1 MKEIFTIGHSAYSI
15 ELFISLLNRYQIN
28 CIADVRS
35 VPYSQYTPQYNMND
49 LKGALKSHGIIY
61 VYFGKELGARRE
73 ERELYTPEGYLDFEK
88 VSKNIVFQSAVER
101 IQKGID
107 KGINIALMCTEKDPI
122 DCHRSIMVAR
132 QFHENKYKVGN
143 ILTDGS
149 LQSQDDIEQRLLDL
163 YFPDRMQPN
172 LFETGET
179 INELDL
185 IVNAYRL
192 RNKEIGYYLNR
203 RENVALW

>member
-163 YFPDRMQPN
+163 YFPDRMQPT

-179 INELDL
+179 ITELDL

-203 RENVALW
+203 RENVAY

>member
-1 MKEIFTIGHSAYSI
+1 MKKIFTIGHSAYSS
-15 ELFISLLNRYQIN
+15 EFFISLLNRYQIN

-88 VSKNIVFQSAVER
+88 VSKNSVFQSAVER

-122 DCHRSIMVAR
+122 DCHRCIMVAR

-149 LQSQDDIEQRLLDL
+149 LQSQDDIEHRLLDL
-163 YFPDRMQPN
+163 YFPDRMQPT

-203 RENVALW
+203 RENVAY

>member
-163 YFPDRMQPN
+163 YFPDRIQPN

-203 RENVALW
+203 RENVAY